1 VESSQ
6 QLFSGIRSLL
16 RSSSDRRAKAE
27 QIAGIIRNAGRYRWV
42 GIYEVEGEDIAV
54 VAWSGPGAPTHARFP
69 ANQGLCGA
77 AFHSG
82 SAVAAGD
89 VSSDP
94 RYLTTLGSTRS
105 EIVVP
110 ILLPGTGAVLGMI
123 DVESD
128 QPNAFT
134 DDDRVLLEGC
144 AAVLAGLWD
153 RLQ

>member
-1 VESSQ
+1 MESSQ
-6 QLFSGIRSLL
+6 PLFRAIRSIL
-16 RSSSDRRAKAE
+16 RSSSNYKAKAE
-27 QIAGIIRNAGRYRWV
+27 QIAGIIRHAGRYRWV
-42 GIYEVEGEDIAV
+42 GIYEVEGEEIAV
-54 VAWSGPGAPTHARFP
+54 VAWSGPEAPTHPRFP
-69 ANQGLCGA
+69 ASEGLCGA

-82 SAVAAGD
+82 SPVTAGD
-89 VSSDP
+89 GSSDP

-105 EIVVP
+105 ETVVP

-128 QPNAFT
+128 QANAFT

-144 AAVLAGLWD
+144 AAVLAGLWE